1 MKNQIYL
8 SILLIFSIFFST
20 FIWNYINLN
29 ITHIDIVGEYLNN
42 QHNALNDPLRYIFF
56 VFLPLIFYLLFKF
69 FFEKKKIKL
78 ENIRIIDQQ
87 FQSSKYLYYLNF
99 IIFIFLFLEFL
110 SLDFS
115 LNKLDIFNE

>member
-69 FFEKKKIKL
+69 FFEKKK
-78 ENIRIIDQQ
+78 N
-87 FQSSKYLYYLNF
+87 
-99 IIFIFLFLEFL
+99 
-110 SLDFS
+110 
-115 LNKLDIFNE
+115 